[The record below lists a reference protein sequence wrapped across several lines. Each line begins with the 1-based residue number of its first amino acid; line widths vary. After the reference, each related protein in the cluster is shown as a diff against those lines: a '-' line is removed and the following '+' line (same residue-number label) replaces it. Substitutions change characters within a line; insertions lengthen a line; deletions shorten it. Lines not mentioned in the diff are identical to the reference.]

1 MKNRALVLGS
11 AAAML
16 VAFSAPA
23 FAQFSSALN
32 ESEATA
38 KEAKEFRDEAAAAK
52 QAADDLAAASRVQ
65 FTVVPTADL
74 KRLKDTKKD

>member
-1 MKNRALVLGS
+1 MKKRALFLGS

-16 VAFSAPA
+16 VAMSAPA

-38 KEAKEFRDEAAAAK
+38 KEAKASQQRIEQLDDQTTALVNDYRANLK
-52 QAADDLAAASRVQ
+52 Q
-65 FTVVPTADL
+65 L
-74 KRLKDTKKD
+74 KRRRATTPR